1 MHTKSRLEINFSS
14 RQGPVPIE
22 GEEAEAEAKAEAEV
36 EVEKCRLNQAALTP
50 DFTPYLASN
59 SHPMPITR
67 LAASLSSL
75 K

>member
-22 GEEAEAEAKAEAEV
+22 GEEAEAEAEAEA